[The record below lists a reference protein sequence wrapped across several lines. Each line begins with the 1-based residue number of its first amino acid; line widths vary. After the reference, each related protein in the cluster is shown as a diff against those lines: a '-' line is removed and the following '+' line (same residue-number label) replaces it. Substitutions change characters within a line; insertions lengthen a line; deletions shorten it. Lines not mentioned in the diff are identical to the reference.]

1 MDFIQRHKSYRMF
14 KAMMMAVVLLAF
26 AATAEAKD
34 LSFFVGGTMPGS
46 IEKDGVEI
54 GLDNGP
60 IYGFRFNSDMTRDIG
75 MEHTLAFS
83 SDYLFPS
90 GSTEVLEAKG
100 ILYSGNMVI
109 NLPLN
114 SPNASPFVTA
124 GIGLIHQYGDRN
136 MPVGNKFAFNYGGG
150 LKFRRLAGPLGARFD
165 LRGYRAG
172 MFSNT
177 VNIFEISFGI
187 TASFGR

>member
-1 MDFIQRHKSYRMF
+1 MDFNKLF
-14 KAMMMAVVLLAF
+14 KVAKVGVLVAVLLAF
-26 AATAEAKD
+26 VPAATAKD

-46 IEKDGVEI
+46 VEKDGVKT

-150 LKFRRLAGPLGARFD
+150 LKFKRLAGPLGARFD

-177 VNIFEISFGI
+177 VNIFEVSFGI
-187 TASFGR
+187 TVSFGR

>member
-1 MDFIQRHKSYRMF
+1 MDFNKLF
-14 KAMMMAVVLLAF
+14 KVAEVGVLIAVLLAF
-26 AATAEAKD
+26 VPAATAKD

-46 IEKDGVEI
+46 VEKDGVET

-60 IYGFRFNSDMTRDIG
+60 IYGFRFNSDMSRDIG

-150 LKFRRLAGPLGARFD
+150 LKFKRLAGPLGARFD

-177 VNIFEISFGI
+177 VNIFEVSFGI
-187 TASFGR
+187 TVSFGR